1 MWIGFICVYM
11 AYDIMGKQPKG
22 ENGMNIFAN
31 GLVIDT
37 EKLPVGTPV
46 IVHVPDVN
54 GNIREEIGVV
64 ADVSIDYVRVRS
76 GNNSFK
82 IHLAQLVT
90 DKEARII
97 PLVPKQDLID
107 LQERLAEYERQ
118 GGIVNIERSWKV
130 KYRNALRKANEA
142 LKEAGLEPIRIRNQ
156 EEQEVVDAVRQMSL
170 ELKEEAESAE
180 NKSVAPACPECGG
193 EGGYM
198 QDDFQGDIAWDI
210 CRRCDGEG
218 TY

>member
-1 MWIGFICVYM
+1 
-11 AYDIMGKQPKG
+11 
-22 ENGMNIFAN
+22 MNIFAN

-37 EKLPVGTPV
+37 EKLPIGTPV
-46 IVHVPDVN
+46 IARIPDVD
-54 GNIREEIGVV
+54 GDIREEVGVV

-90 DKEARII
+90 DEGTRII
-97 PLVPKQDLID
+97 PLVPKQDLVD
-107 LQERLAEYERQ
+107 LQEQLTEYERQ
-118 GGIVNIERSWKV
+118 GGVVNMERSWKV
-130 KYRNALRKANEA
+130 KYRNALCKANSA

-156 EEQEVVDAVRQMSL
+156 GEEPEQPRQMSV
-170 ELKEEAESAE
+170 EEMMRDGMKEVE
-180 NKSVAPACPECGG
+180 PICPECGG

-198 QDDFQGDIAWDI
+198 QDDFQGDVAWDV
-210 CRRCDGEG
+210 CRRCDDEG

>member
-1 MWIGFICVYM
+1 MM
-11 AYDIMGKQPKG
+11 DNKPRG
-22 ENGMNIFAN
+22 ENKMNIFTN

-37 EKLPVGTPV
+37 EKLPIGTPV
-46 IVHVPDVN
+46 VAHVPDVS
-54 GNIREEIGVV
+54 GDIREEVGMV
-64 ADVSIDYVRVRS
+64 ADVSMDHVRIRS

-82 IHLAQLVT
+82 IYLAQLVT
-90 DKEARII
+90 DEDIRII

-107 LQERLAEYERQ
+107 LQERLTEYERQ
-118 GGIVNIERSWKV
+118 GGVVNMERSWKV

-156 EEQEVVDAVRQMSL
+156 EEQEVVDVVHQMSL
-170 ELKEEAESAE
+170 EFKEFEKEAEPAE
-180 NKSVAPACPECGG
+180 NRPKPVTPACPECGG

-198 QDDFQGDIAWDI
+198 QDDFQGDVAWDI

>member
-1 MWIGFICVYM
+1 
-11 AYDIMGKQPKG
+11 MGKQAKG
-22 ENGMNIFAN
+22 ENRMNIFAN

-37 EKLPVGTPV
+37 EKLPIGTPV
-46 IVHVPDVN
+46 IAHVPDVN
-54 GNIREEIGVV
+54 GDIKEEIGVV
-64 ADVSIDYVRVRS
+64 ADVSMDHVRIRS

-82 IHLAQLVT
+82 VHLTQLVA
-90 DKEARII
+90 DENVKII
-97 PLVPKQDLID
+97 PLVPRQDLID
-107 LQERLAEYERQ
+107 LQEQLTEYERQ
-118 GGIVNIERSWKV
+118 GGVVNMERSWKV

-156 EEQEVVDAVRQMSL
+156 EEQEVVDAVRQMSM
-170 ELKEEAESAE
+170 EFKEGAEPAESE
-180 NKSVAPACPECGG
+180 SVAPACPECGG

-198 QDDFQGDIAWDI
+198 QDDFQGDVAWDI